1 MRVGQNPVKSV
12 ESIEAPAAVTI
23 VIINYIPFLAGYY
36 AQSLDVLKRCLASI
50 KANTAGDYD
59 LMLFDNGSC
68 SEARSY
74 LLEQEEAGNI
84 DFLFLSERNLGKA
97 GAWNLA
103 LAAAPGEVIAYAD
116 SDVYFHPGWLEAH
129 LDGLA
134 AFPNVGMLT
143 GMPLLSPEK
152 YSTSTVVWA
161 ESARG
166 VKVERGQMLA
176 WEDFWRHARS
186 LGDEEEVARKFYGET
201 ESIRI
206 SKSGKHFFAG
216 AAHFQFVSKKDI
228 LEEILP
234 IPAERPMGRVR
245 LLDEMVNE
253 KGYLRLSLPGWHV
266 QHMGNTLEGSH
277 EPAAEKG
284 SGSGGF
290 WQWGPMR
297 KLLQRLYDRIFSIL
311 YRQ

>member
-1 MRVGQNPVKSV
+1 MRVGQNPVKAV
-12 ESIEAPAAVTI
+12 ESIEAPAPVTV
-23 VIINYIPFLAGYY
+23 VIISYIPFLAGYY

-50 KANTAGDYD
+50 KANTVGDYD

-68 SEARSY
+68 AEARAY
-74 LLEQEEAGNI
+74 LLEQEDAGNI

-129 LDGLA
+129 LDALD

-152 YSTSTVVWA
+152 YSSSTVKWA

-166 VKVERGQMLA
+166 VKFERGQSLS

-186 LGDEEEVARKFYGET
+186 LGDDEEVARKFYSET

-206 SKSGKHFFAG
+206 SKANKQFFAG
-216 AAHFQFVSKKDI
+216 AAHFQFVSKKDV
-228 LEEILP
+228 LQEVLP

-245 LLDEMVNE
+245 LLDEMINE
-253 KGYLRLSLPGWHV
+253 KGYLRLSLPHWYVH
-266 QHMGNTLEGSH
+266 HMGNTLSEA
-277 EPAAEKG
+277 EELVAAKG
-284 SGSGGF
+284 QDSSSI